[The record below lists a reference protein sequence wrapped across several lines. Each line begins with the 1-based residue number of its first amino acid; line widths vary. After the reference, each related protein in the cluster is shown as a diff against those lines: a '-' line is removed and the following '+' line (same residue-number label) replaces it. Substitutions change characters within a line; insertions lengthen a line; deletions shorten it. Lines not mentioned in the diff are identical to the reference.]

1 MSSLQFNPRKYA
13 KSTPRPFS
21 PPALIDRSQK
31 FSVNWFRCT
40 GLAGGVMHNFR
51 WPILIHI
58 WVEER
63 PLFHWA
69 QLYFVVTKQLFPF
82 VTHCLKI
89 IQEGLTFFKGREPSL
104 FTFWIRFARDIVN
117 ETLWMIFKHCDAV
130 QSQWTANW
138 QFEVKNLDREPDKR
152 EALELSRNV
161 QKMSIEKF
169 IFAYIH
175 TIVQTFRTLWLNR
188 SFLRGLTRERE
199 SSVA

>member
-1 MSSLQFNPRKYA
+1 MSLQFNPRKYA

-82 VTHCLKI
+82 VTHCLKNYSRRSY
-89 IQEGLTFFKGREPSL
+89 FFEDREPSL
-104 FTFWIRFARDIVN
+104 FTFWIRFSRNVVN

-152 EALELSRNV
+152 EARAVKKCAKNEHKNSYLHIFIPLCKPLELYG
-161 QKMSIEKF
+161 SIALFYE
-169 IFAYIH
+169 
-175 TIVQTFRTLWLNR
+175 VW
-188 SFLRGLTRERE
+188 RERE